1 MTTEAGLWNVANV
14 LTIVRILLVP
24 VFVGFPGETAADLTE
39 LELFLSHAGLD
50 AIGIFGYSDEDGTEA
65 ASLPGQ
71 FDQAEIARRVEEFA
85 GLADELMAQRAE
97 SRLGETLDML
107 IEEEAD
113 DGLPGRYL
121 GRAAH
126 QAPEVDGVTTV
137 TSPAPLA
144 AGDMVRA
151 VVTGSEGVDLIA
163 DVKPR

>member
-1 MTTEAGLWNVANV
+1 
-14 LTIVRILLVP
+14 
-24 VFVGFPGETAADLTE
+24 
-39 LELFLSHAGLD
+39 
-50 AIGIFGYSDEDGTEA
+50 
-65 ASLPGQ
+65 
-71 FDQAEIARRVEEFA
+71 
-85 GLADELMAQRAE
+85 
-97 SRLGETLDML
+97 ML

-113 DGLPGRYL
+113 DGEAPFHPVSGRYL

-137 TSPAPLA
+137 TSSVPLA